1 MNKVIL
7 LGIAGVAA
15 GFFGVTIWKAERPMD
30 QDYREHQEQTQ
41 VVVQAQYLP
50 PVPDLPSLVSAVEV
64 VVVGRIVETS
74 SFLKYNPRTVARIGD
89 KAIPTPYSIH
99 KFRVERYLNN
109 AVRET
114 RDTLRVIQYAGP
126 YPVHMNVVAEHKFPL
141 LEAGER
147 YMLFLLRIPRT
158 VEGYKEVRVGDYG
171 IHGIDGVLHIQDGQV
186 LPLQDWTPIAQMLET
201 QQMSEEELV
210 DVVTQAVE
218 QAAPHADQ

>member
-50 PVPDLPSLVSAVEV
+50 PDPDLPSLVSAVEV

-74 SFLKYNPRTVARIGD
+74 SFLRYNPRTVARIGD
-89 KAIPTPYSIH
+89 KAIPKPYSIH
-99 KFRVERYLNN
+99 KFRVERYLKN
-109 AVRET
+109 AVGET
-114 RDTLRVIQYAGP
+114 SDALRVIQYTGP
-126 YPVHMNVVAEHKFPL
+126 YPAHMNVVAEHESPL

-158 VEGYKEVRVGDYG
+158 AEGYTEVRVGDYG
-171 IHGIDGVLHIQDGQV
+171 IHGRDGALHIQDGRV
-186 LPLQDWTPIAQMLET
+186 LPLQDWTPIAQMLEADAMDE
-201 QQMSEEELV
+201 QELSDLV
-210 DVVTQAVE
+210 L
-218 QAAPHADQ
+218 QAAEAAPRAEQ